1 MLSKLLRK
9 SKHGAGVG
17 RYVSSQS
24 RKSPMKSLNSAIFA
38 QSLSLIAASLA
49 ALSAAD
55 YPKGSAALPAG
66 VVKLNFPKSLPTG
79 KLLVGQTLPA
89 SVDLR
94 GSSMPKPGYQMG
106 QSCVGWATTYA
117 MKTYQ
122 EAKSHSWDVY
132 NVHQYRFTPYWTYDH
147 IFHEPNG
154 YSFVPDALE
163 FLRTKG
169 ADQIMHYWPSYGGKP
184 TPGYSPESTQ
194 ATFAHC
200 MKYQCASWI
209 GMPTEQNAIK
219 SVLAAGR
226 PVVISLTTRA
236 QFDNLGPGGIYND
249 STSASTGGHAVSLI
263 GYDDAKGAFLLINS
277 WGANWGTNGYGWIA
291 YSLLGNTISSAY
303 DVIDRPADE
312 AMLCGI
318 VSSGVNNGAGY
329 QFRVLHTAN
338 PPADMNSSVTSW
350 NSFRPNDGSWATAPA
365 SATVCELAASEQ
377 IILHPGTTLAKGS
390 NAWVHIVPMAQ
401 TLAN

>member
-1 MLSKLLRK
+1 MLLKQTL
-9 SKHGAGVG
+9 
-17 RYVSSQS
+17 
-24 RKSPMKSLNSAIFA
+24 FT
-38 QSLSLIAASLA
+38 QSLCLFAMSLA
-49 ALSAAD
+49 GLSAAD
-55 YPKGSAALPAG
+55 YPKGNATLPAG
-66 VVKLNFPKSLPTG
+66 VVTLNFPKSLPTG

-94 GSSMPKPGYQMG
+94 GSSLPKPGFQVG
-106 QSCVGWATTYA
+106 PSCVGWATTFA

-122 EAKSHSWDVY
+122 EAQSHGWDVY
-132 NVHQYRFTPYWTYDH
+132 NIYTYSFTPYWTYDH
-147 IFHEPNG
+147 IIHAADG
-154 YSFVPDALE
+154 GSWVPDALE

-169 ADQIMHYWPSYGGKP
+169 CDQFMHYWPSYAGKP

-194 ATFAHC
+194 ATFAHG

-209 GMPTEQNAIK
+209 WLPTDQNTIK

-291 YSLLGNTISSAY
+291 YSLLGNTITNAY
-303 DVIDRPADE
+303 DVIDRPAAE
-312 AMLCGI
+312 TMLSGTI
-318 VSSGVNNGAGY
+318 SSGVNNGAGY

-338 PPADMNSSVTSW
+338 PPADMNSSITSW
-350 NSFRPNDGSWATAPA
+350 NAFRPNDGTWATVPA

-377 IILHPGTTLAKGS
+377 VILHAGTTLAKGS
-390 NAWVHIVPMAQ
+390 NAWIHLVPMTQA
-401 TLAN
+401 LAN